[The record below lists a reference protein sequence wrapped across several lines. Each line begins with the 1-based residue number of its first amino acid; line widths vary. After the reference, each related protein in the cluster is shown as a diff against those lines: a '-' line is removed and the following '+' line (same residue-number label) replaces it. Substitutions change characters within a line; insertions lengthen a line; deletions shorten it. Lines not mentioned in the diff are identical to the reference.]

1 MRVFT
6 SRLGCV
12 KGSFSTFSLI
22 TSFLKRPPSIV
33 VVPFSFALDLLTSP
47 LIVGELLM
55 KSLLQFIVF
64 FCFSDHHCDFGDEG
78 FAVLLVCSYSLVCL
92 VSTTILQY

>member
-6 SRLGCV
+6 RRLDCV

-22 TSFLKRPPSIV
+22 TSFLKRPPSVV

-64 FCFSDHHCDFGDEG
+64 FCFSDHHCDFGD
-78 FAVLLVCSYSLVCL
+78 
-92 VSTTILQY
+92 